1 MRVVEELHARERRRR
16 IPSLKA
22 GAERLTEREW
32 QVLELL
38 GKDLTTKEVARR
50 MEISEVTVRRHLSAV
65 MSKLGVDSRGAAL
78 ELLNQR
84 DR

>member
-1 MRVVEELHARERRRR
+1 
-16 IPSLKA
+16 
-22 GAERLTEREW
+22 
-32 QVLELL
+32 
-38 GKDLTTKEVARR
+38 
-50 MEISEVTVRRHLSAV
+50 VTVRRHLSAV